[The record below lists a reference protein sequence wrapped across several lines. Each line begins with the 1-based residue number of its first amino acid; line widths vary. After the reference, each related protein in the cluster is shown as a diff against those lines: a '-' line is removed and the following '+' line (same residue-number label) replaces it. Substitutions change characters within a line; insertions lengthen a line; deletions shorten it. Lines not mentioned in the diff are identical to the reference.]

1 MNIYFKGDIMIKT
14 SAPGKLIL
22 SGEWAVLEVGNPAI
36 VASVNK
42 RIFANIRDSSD
53 KKIHIT
59 IRDFGINDLKAT
71 FEDNKLKFE
80 KKLGEKEKKD
90 TLFIKSAIE
99 SFLNYSGSLKPFKIE
114 TWGDKTTV
122 NAGGKVKK
130 VGFGSSAASVVAV
143 VAGLFKFNLLDIN
156 TKKSKD
162 EIYKL
167 STIAHY
173 FAQEK
178 VGSAFDVA
186 ASTYGGIL
194 VYRRFDPG
202 WFVNQFEIGKSI
214 KRIVESDWPGLY
226 IESLNLDMP
235 ENFNLIVGWTRESA
249 STSDMIRQMNTWK
262 ETNKDEYNRILSDI
276 ANLVEEL
283 IIVLKSGKEGK
294 ALELI
299 RKNEEYLREL
309 GEKSGVNIETKTLKI
324 LSDTA
329 DKYGGAGKLSGAGGG
344 DLGIAVCYNQEIKEK
359 IKEEWKKTG
368 IIELIETG
376 IDFNGFREEF

>member
-1 MNIYFKGDIMIKT
+1 MIKT

-42 RIFANIRDSSD
+42 RIFANIKESSD
-53 KKIHIT
+53 EKIHIT
-59 IRDFGINDLKAT
+59 IKDFGINDLKAT

-99 SFLNYSGSLKPFKIE
+99 SVLTYSCSLKPFEIE

-143 VAGLFKFNLLDIN
+143 VAGLFKFNRLDVN
-156 TKKSKD
+156 TKKSRD

-167 STIAHY
+167 SAIAHY

-194 VYRRFDPG
+194 VYRRFDPE
-202 WFVNQFEIGKSI
+202 WFVEQFESGKSI
-214 KRIVESDWPGLY
+214 KQIVESDWPGLY
-226 IESLNLDMP
+226 IESLNLDMLK
-235 ENFNLIVGWTRESA
+235 NFNLIVGWTRDSA
-249 STSDMIRQMNTWK
+249 STSDMVRQMNVWK
-262 ETNKDEYNRILSDI
+262 QTNNNEYNKILSDI
-276 ANLVEEL
+276 ASLVEEL
-283 IIVLKSGKEGK
+283 IIVLKSGNEEKV
-294 ALELI
+294 LELI

-344 DLGIAVCYNQEIKEK
+344 DMGIAICYDNKIKEK
-359 IKEEWKKTG
+359 IKGEWKKTG
-368 IIELIETG
+368 IIELIETS
-376 IDFNGFREEF
+376 IDFNGFREES